1 MKPAHMNPEE
11 AIEAV
16 VALQAERS
24 VAMHFGTFD
33 LTDEPIE
40 EPPRRFHAASKQVGR
55 GADRDWVLAIGETRQ
70 W

>member
-1 MKPAHMNPEE
+1 MNPEE
-11 AIEAV
+11 AVEAV
-16 VALQAERS
+16 IQLQAERS

-40 EPPRRFHAASKQVGR
+40 EPPRRFRAASQQAGR
-55 GADRDWVLAIGETRQ
+55 GADKDWVLAIGETRQ

>member
-1 MKPAHMNPEE
+1 
-11 AIEAV
+11 
-16 VALQAERS
+16 LQAERR

-40 EPPRRFHAASKQVGR
+40 EPPRRFRAASQQAGR
-55 GADRDWVLAIGETRQ
+55 GADKDWVLAIGETRQ

>member
-1 MKPAHMNPEE
+1 MNPEE

-40 EPPRRFHAASKQVGR
+40 EPPRRFHAASVQAGR
-55 GADRDWVLAIGETRQ
+55 GAHKDWVLAIGETRR